1 MPLTCCTARATI
13 DDVARQFALKVSKSM
28 DPKSSRKDISG
39 AAKQFAIAMQIPFS
53 LVVPVF
59 AGGGIGYLL
68 DKWLHTGFV
77 LTLVLGLAGFGIG
90 LREVL
95 KLASAADSTSN
106 KKNDH

>member
-1 MPLTCCTARATI
+1 
-13 DDVARQFALKVSKSM
+13 M
-28 DPKSSRKDISG
+28 DPKPPRKDISG
-39 AAKQFAIAMQIPFS
+39 AAKQFAIAMQIPFA

-68 DKWLHTGFV
+68 DKWLHTRFV
-77 LTLVLGLAGFGIG
+77 FTLVLGIVGFGIG

-95 KLASAADSTSN
+95 KLASAADSTPD

>member
-1 MPLTCCTARATI
+1 
-13 DDVARQFALKVSKSM
+13 M

>member
-1 MPLTCCTARATI
+1 
-13 DDVARQFALKVSKSM
+13 M
-28 DPKSSRKDISG
+28 DPKPPRKDISS

-59 AGGGIGYLL
+59 AGGVIGYVL

-77 LTLVLGLAGFGIG
+77 LTLVLGLAGFGVG

-95 KLASAADSTSN
+95 KLAGAADSKSDEN
-106 KKNDH
+106 RDH

>member
-1 MPLTCCTARATI
+1 
-13 DDVARQFALKVSKSM
+13 M
-28 DPKSSRKDISG
+28 DPKPPRKDVSN

-68 DKWLHTGFV
+68 DKWLHTRFV
-77 LTLVLGLAGFGIG
+77 FTLVLGLVGFGIG

-95 KLASAADSTSN
+95 KLASAADSKTD
-106 KKNDH
+106 KNGDH

>member
-1 MPLTCCTARATI
+1 M
-13 DDVARQFALKVSKSM
+13 DSK
-28 DPKSSRKDISG
+28 PPRKDISN
-39 AAKQFAIAMQIPFS
+39 AAKQFAIAMQIPFA

-77 LTLVLGLAGFGIG
+77 LTLVLGLMGFGIG

-95 KLASAADSTSN
+95 KLASAADSKSD
-106 KKNDH
+106 KDNDH

>member
-1 MPLTCCTARATI
+1 
-13 DDVARQFALKVSKSM
+13 M
-28 DPKSSRKDISG
+28 DPKPPRKDVSG

-68 DKWLHTGFV
+68 DKWLHTKFV
-77 LTLVLGLAGFGIG
+77 FTLVLGILGFGIG

-95 KLASAADSTSN
+95 KLASAADAASN

>member
-1 MPLTCCTARATI
+1 
-13 DDVARQFALKVSKSM
+13 M
-28 DPKSSRKDISG
+28 DPKPPRKDIGG

-59 AGGGIGYLL
+59 VGGGIGYLL

-95 KLASAADSTSN
+95 RLASAADSADKNSGRH
-106 KKNDH
+106 NDH

>member
-1 MPLTCCTARATI
+1 
-13 DDVARQFALKVSKSM
+13 M
-28 DPKSSRKDISG
+28 DPKPPRKDVSG

-68 DKWLHTGFV
+68 DKWLHTKFV
-77 LTLVLGLAGFGIG
+77 FTLVLGILGFGIG

-95 KLASAADSTSN
+95 KLASAADAAPN

>member
-1 MPLTCCTARATI
+1 
-13 DDVARQFALKVSKSM
+13 M
-28 DPKSSRKDISG
+28 DPKPPRKDVSG

-68 DKWLHTGFV
+68 DKWLHTKFV
-77 LTLVLGLAGFGIG
+77 FTLVLGILGFGIG

-95 KLASAADSTSN
+95 KLANAADAASN